1 MGAERLSAIP
11 ALVAM
16 ACMGAAFAL
25 VSQPAVTFVF
35 SRPGLITALVALAT
49 LAVGVSL
56 FWSMELRRERVAVR
70 LMIGVPIV
78 LCVVVTVALMLDSH
92 FRGPGLGGHG

>member
-1 MGAERLSAIP
+1 MGAERSSAIP
-11 ALVAM
+11 ALVGM

-25 VSQPAVTFVF
+25 VSQPAVTSIF
-35 SRPGLITALVALAT
+35 SHPALITALVALAT

-78 LCVVVTVALMLDSH
+78 LSVVVTVALMLDAH
-92 FRGPGLGGHG
+92 FRGHGLVNHG